1 MAPINISIE
10 GVGGVRL
17 SSDSALDKWLDKN
30 KVQCLINKDGYQV
43 VDFDS
48 LENEGVY
55 KLGPPLLQ
63 QQQQVSLDKLSE
75 LLFLHMNLPVEPRP
89 LLLLWPLN

>member
-63 QQQQVSLDKLSE
+63 QQQVSQRFFTLSE
-75 LLFLHMNLPVEPRP
+75 IRGINDETEILAFSKF
-89 LLLLWPLN
+89 